1 MLLLKILVSLLI
13 IWIVLRTVVTYRVF
27 IIFLS
32 PDDRTWTNFYHHY
45 FVRKLP
51 DFFSF
56 QDLKKDLGVLD
67 VAKKLSHEDF
77 NMDDLFP
84 TDDQLQ
90 WLQARIFELF
100 KHEYMVSGE
109 YVPLNIQPLWALIA
123 IMVPKESELYNRVP
137 IMDETQLVNTS
148 MIYLRARDKATAE
161 LNAIAKKDWEGYY
174 FDQPMA
180 FWAFRQVHINTDK
193 LNRDIEYRPLYVIDT
208 TRND

>member
-1 MLLLKILVSLLI
+1 MLLLKILATLLI

-27 IIFLS
+27 VTFLS
-32 PDDRTWTNFYHHY
+32 PDDRTWANFYHHY

-56 QDLKKDLGVLD
+56 QDLKKDLSALK
-67 VAKKLSHEDF
+67 VAEQLSRDDF

-84 TDDQLQ
+84 TDDQLN
-90 WLQARIFELF
+90 WLQVRIFELF
-100 KHEYMVSGE
+100 KHEYLTSGE
-109 YVPLNIQPLWALIA
+109 YVPLSIQPLWALIA
-123 IMVPKESELYNRVP
+123 IMVPKESEIYNRVP

-161 LNAIAKKDWEGYY
+161 LNAMVKKDWKGSF

-208 TRND
+208 TRDY